1 LDALIKRKE
10 GETLTEQNNQAK
22 LPLLVVAG
30 PTASGKTGLGV
41 ELALRFNGEVI
52 SADSMQI
59 YKGMNVGTAK
69 ATEEEMRG
77 IPHHMLDFLEPE
89 EQFSVADF
97 VERASQLIKDI
108 VSRGKLPVVVGGTGL
123 YISSLVDN
131 LSFSPMPQS
140 PELREELKKKAA
152 ELGNDAIL
160 EELRSFDP
168 EAAEKLHANNLG
180 RVIRAIEVYR
190 LTGVTMT
197 ETVKNSRNIPSP
209 YRLCMIALT
218 AEDREFLYDRINR
231 RVDIM
236 VEQGIVEEAKLLYDM
251 PLSSTARQAIGYKE
265 FDGYLEGTASLE
277 ECIEKLKMETRR
289 YAKRQLTWFRR
300 DDRINWLYA
309 DSCDDINENAFKL
322 INEFLK
328 EENR

>member
-1 LDALIKRKE
+1 MSELNIA
-10 GETLTEQNNQAK
+10 QK

-41 ELALRFNGEVI
+41 ELARRYNGEVI

-59 YKGMNVGTAK
+59 YKGMDVGTAK
-69 ATEEEMRG
+69 ATPEEMQG
-77 IPHHMLDFLEPE
+77 IPHHLLNFLEPT
-89 EQFSVADF
+89 EQFSVADY
-97 VERASQLIKDI
+97 VEKASALIKDI
-108 VSRGKLPVVVGGTGL
+108 ILRGKLPIVVGGTGL

-131 LSFSPMPQS
+131 LTFSPMAQS
-140 PELREELKKKAA
+140 TQLREELKQKAA
-152 ELGNDAIL
+152 REGNEAVW
-160 EELRSFDP
+160 EELRSIDP

-197 ETVKNSRNIPSP
+197 ETVKNSHKEPSP
-209 YRLCMIALT
+209 YRLCMLALT
-218 AEDREFLYDRINR
+218 AEDRQFLYDRIDH

-236 VEQGIVEEAKLLYDM
+236 MQQGILEEAQKLHDM

-265 FDGYLEGTASLE
+265 FDGFLEGWATLE
-277 ECIEKLKMETRR
+277 ECVEKLKMETRR

-300 DDRINWLYA
+300 DERYHWLEVDKHPSAALLA
-309 DSCDDINENAFKL
+309 DAASQWI
-322 INEFLK
+322 K
-328 EENR
+328 EDLNL

>member
-1 LDALIKRKE
+1 M
-10 GETLTEQNNQAK
+10 TEQNNYGK

-41 ELALRFNGEVI
+41 GLALRFNGEVI

-59 YKGMNVGTAK
+59 YKRMNVGTAK
-69 ATEEEMRG
+69 ATAEEMKG
-77 IPHHMLDFLEPE
+77 IPHHMLDFLEPT

-97 VERASQLIKDI
+97 VEKASALIEDI
-108 VSRGKLPVVVGGTGL
+108 VSRGKLPIVVGGTGL

-140 PELREELKKKAA
+140 PQLREELKRKAA
-152 ELGNDAIL
+152 EQGNDAVL

-197 ETVKNSRNIPSP
+197 ETVKNSRKIPSP

-218 AEDREFLYDRINR
+218 AADRQFLYDRIDR

-236 VEQGIVEEAKLLYDM
+236 VEQGIVEEARELCRM
-251 PLSSTARQAIGYKE
+251 PLSTTARQAIGYKE
-265 FDGYLEGTASLE
+265 FGGYLQGSCGLA

-300 DDRINWLYA
+300 DERYHWLEIDKYNSA
-309 DSCDDINENAFKL
+309 
-322 INEFLK
+322 
-328 EENR
+328 EEMIETAAGWVKQDLAL

>member
-1 LDALIKRKE
+1 MPE
-10 GETLTEQNNQAK
+10 MNNQTK

-30 PTASGKTGLGV
+30 PTASGKTRLGV

-59 YKGMNVGTAK
+59 YKKMNVGTAK
-69 ATEEEMRG
+69 ATPEEMKG
-77 IPHHMLDFLEPE
+77 VPHHMLDFLEPE
-89 EQFSVADF
+89 QQFSVADF
-97 VERASQLIKDI
+97 VEQASALIEDI
-108 VSRGKLPVVVGGTGL
+108 VSRGKLPIVVGGTGL

-131 LSFSPMPQS
+131 LTFSPMPQS
-140 PELREELKKKAA
+140 PQLREELKQKAA
-152 ELGNDAIL
+152 QQGNDSLL

-190 LTGVTMT
+190 LTGITMT

-218 AEDREFLYDRINR
+218 AQDRQFLYDRIDR

-236 VEQGIVEEAKLLYDM
+236 VQQGVVEEAKELYHL

-265 FDGYLEGTASLE
+265 FDGYIEGTSSLE
-277 ECIEKLKMETRR
+277 ECVEKLKMETRR

-300 DDRINWLYA
+300 DTRYHWLEIDR
-309 DSCDDINENAFKL
+309 CENFETMFETAAGWVKNDL
-322 INEFLK
+322 GL
-328 EENR
+328 

>member
-1 LDALIKRKE
+1 M
-10 GETLTEQNNQAK
+10 TEQNIQPR

-30 PTASGKTGLGV
+30 PTASGKTGFGV
-41 ELALRFNGEVI
+41 ELAKRWNGEVI

-59 YKGMNVGTAK
+59 YKNMNVGTAK
-69 ATEEEMRG
+69 ATEEEMQG
-77 IPHHMLDFLEPE
+77 IPHHMLDFLEPN

-97 VERASQLIKDI
+97 VAMASAKIEEI
-108 VSRGKLPVVVGGTGL
+108 VARGKLPIVVGGTGL

-131 LSFSPMPQS
+131 LTFSPMPQS
-140 PELREELKKKAA
+140 PELREQLKRKAA
-152 ELGNDAIL
+152 EEGNDAVL

-197 ETVKNSRNIPSP
+197 ETVKNSHKEPSP

-218 AEDREFLYDRINR
+218 AEDRQFLYDRIDR

-236 VEQGIVEEAKLLYDM
+236 VEQGVVEEAKQLYNM

-265 FDGYLEGTASLE
+265 FDGFIEGTASLQ

-300 DDRINWLYA
+300 DERYHWLEVDHYTSA
-309 DSCDDINENAFKL
+309 ARMAEAA
-322 INEFLK
+322 
-328 EENR
+328 EEWIRNDLGI

>member
-1 LDALIKRKE
+1 M
-10 GETLTEQNNQAK
+10 EQNIQNK

-59 YKGMNVGTAK
+59 YKKMNVGTAK
-69 ATEEEMRG
+69 ATPEEMKG
-77 IPHHMLDFLEPE
+77 VPHHMLDFLEPE

-97 VERASQLIKDI
+97 VEKASALIKDI
-108 VSRGKLPVVVGGTGL
+108 VSRGKLPIVVGGTGL

-140 PELREELKKKAA
+140 PQLREELKCKAA
-152 ELGNDAIL
+152 EQGNDAVL

-218 AEDREFLYDRINR
+218 AEDRQFLYDRIDR

-236 VEQGIVEEAKLLYDM
+236 VEQGVVEEARELFSL
-251 PLSSTARQAIGYKE
+251 PLSNTARQAIGYKE
-265 FDGYLEGTASLE
+265 FDGYLEGSSSLE
-277 ECIEKLKMETRR
+277 DCVEKLKMETRR

-300 DDRINWLYA
+300 DQRYHWLAIDTFASVKEMIEKAA
-309 DSCDDINENAFKL
+309 DWV
-322 INEFLK
+322 
-328 EENR
+328 EEDLGL